1 MDGKTYSSDEKI
13 SRKSAMKALAIAS
26 IAFALILVNVGV
38 ALAQF
43 GDSARDRAL
52 GNKIR
57 CKSNLK
63 DIGTAL
69 EMYFVDYGSYP
80 QSLSVLVSASYLGT
94 IPKCPSAGA
103 DTYSASYTH
112 NQNHYKIYCKGNAHK
127 TLGVPPN
134 MPSFDSEMG
143 LRDE

>member
-1 MDGKTYSSDEKI
+1 MSSETYSETEKI
-13 SRKSAMKALAIAS
+13 SRKSAMKALVIAS
-26 IAFALILVNVGV
+26 IAFALILVNVGI

-69 EMYFVDYGSYP
+69 DMHYVDFRSYP
-80 QSLSVLVSASYLGT
+80 QSLSVLVSTGYLGA